1 MKSLPQELIYQTLST
16 SSDDDTLR
24 SCSLVSRAFRP
35 TAQSVLF
42 SQLRIGGSLDRTL
55 VICDFFLA
63 EENRRFLRYVKKLTL
78 VFNGLQ
84 VQSRQTPPAELI
96 SLLVKLGPQLNA
108 LYVEGSLWDEF
119 GDEIP
124 TLWPNLSSAFCDC
137 LYNHVMP
144 YLSVLEL
151 QGVTLIRLFTILRH
165 CPKLQHLHMGLVDD
179 IEVPDL
185 VGETSDPFAPDG
197 LSSLTLD
204 PFTKDEFDEFSILGT
219 FLTRSGGR
227 ITYLEL
233 AYHHETPFPPSLPF
247 LSGFPDFTRHIK
259 HLSLGK
265 DLFNAVVVDGFSDEI
280 LPLHMFPQ
288 LENISFDITLEP
300 LNDIWFDWIFDC
312 LKLSTSF
319 PAANPFLKMVH
330 FTIQATS
337 GEAKAHKLDSLVHNP
352 ALSFSLGF
360 TVPVKEGNAT
370 IDSYFHLL
378 RSFWFPSW
386 DQAGRLKLFVR
397 Y

>member
-1 MKSLPQELIYQTLST
+1 MKALPQELIYQALPT
-16 SSDDDTLR
+16 SSDNDTLR

-42 SQLRIGGSLDRTL
+42 SHICIGGSLDGTL
-55 VICDFFLA
+55 AICDFFLA
-63 EENRRFLRYVKKLTL
+63 EENGRFLRYIQKLTL
-78 VFNGLQ
+78 TFNGLQ
-84 VQSRQTPPAELI
+84 VQSSETPPVELV
-96 SLLVKLGPQLNA
+96 SLLIKLGPQINA
-108 LYVEGSLWDEF
+108 LYIEGLLEDEW
-119 GDEIP
+119 GDEVP
-124 TLWPNLSSAFCDC
+124 TLWPNLSPVFRDC

-144 YLSVLEL
+144 FLTVLEL
-151 QGVTLIRLFTILRH
+151 SGVTLIRLFTILRH
-165 CPKLQHLHMGLVDD
+165 CPMLQHLVIEPFGD

-197 LSSLTLD
+197 LSSLSLD
-204 PFTKDEFDEFSILGT
+204 RFTEDEFDEHSILGR
-219 FLTRSGGR
+219 FLQCSGGC
-227 ITYLEL
+227 IKFFEL
-233 AYHHETPFPPSLPF
+233 VYHLETPFSPSLQF
-247 LSGFPDFTRHIK
+247 LSGFQDFTRHIK

-265 DLFNAVVVDGFSDEI
+265 DLFNAIVFNERRDDLLS
-280 LPLHMFPQ
+280 LHMFPQ
-288 LENISFDITLEP
+288 LEKISFDITLEP
-300 LNDIWFDWIFDC
+300 LNDIWFDWVFDC
-312 LKLSTSF
+312 FKLSTSF
-319 PAANPFLKMVH
+319 PEANPFLKMVH

-337 GEAKAHKLDSLVHNP
+337 GEARAHKLDSLAHNP

-386 DQAGRLKLFVR
+386 DQAGRLKLFVK